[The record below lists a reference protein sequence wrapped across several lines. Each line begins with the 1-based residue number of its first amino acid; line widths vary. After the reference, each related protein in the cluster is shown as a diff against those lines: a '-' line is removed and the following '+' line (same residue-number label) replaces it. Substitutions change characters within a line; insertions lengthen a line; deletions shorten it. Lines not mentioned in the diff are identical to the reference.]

1 MATDFFV
8 ITLLVASLAAFVFLW
23 LKLRQVETKLD
34 VSARGLTEVGRVVQ
48 SECLPALTESSRR
61 IATVLDRLDAERSS
75 AEAELAKSKD
85 SMTPLLDE
93 LTRASSQLA
102 EVRVELARLIDRATA
117 RPADDASRAQD
128 PAWLRELVRAHLI
141 GLGIGSVSF
150 DGLSAR
156 DDGAQ
161 VVRARG
167 LRGNELWTGS
177 VIVRG
182 GKVESASALT
192 ARMFP

>member
-1 MATDFFV
+1 
-8 ITLLVASLAAFVFLW
+8 
-23 LKLRQVETKLD
+23 
-34 VSARGLTEVGRVVQ
+34 
-48 SECLPALTESSRR
+48 
-61 IATVLDRLDAERSS
+61 
-75 AEAELAKSKD
+75 
-85 SMTPLLDE
+85 MTPLLDE

-102 EVRVELARLIDRATA
+102 EVRVELGEADRPRERPAGRGSLAVAGPGLAPRA
-117 RPADDASRAQD
+117 RPRM
-128 PAWLRELVRAHLI
+128 HLI

-156 DDGAQ
+156 PDGAQ

-177 VIVRG
+177 VVVRG
-182 GKVESASALT
+182 GKVESASALA